1 MCEGPL
7 HTYLRSSALAI
18 LKASELVPSNVNL
31 HIVTPSQQVVTALTT
46 RLAYHERSG
55 WLNLPAEARALRA
68 TTAALRSRAGETT
81 FTFVTKKAIREWED
95 LKETKDRAQV
105 AAELGNTFE
114 VEWNRYVAFDRPGL
128 TITGI
133 KQRLAY
139 QAIRDHHNLN
149 AGPRRRTEEMLDRIK
164 KDIRER
170 YDTAPDSKQ
179 IWRGI
184 HNKDISKNV
193 QVFLWRAIHSAHKIG
208 AYFAKMPQ
216 PWKGYGTCETCGVT
230 ESIEHIL
237 TECPESRQ
245 EQIWSYVENFMGHR
259 IVDFSPSLGTI
270 LGCANVPCAAWGGG
284 RDGARERS
292 YRIIVSESA
301 YLIWKIRCEKKI
313 GHAEDPNWRIS
324 DAEVR
329 KRWDKMVSTRYHLDH
344 KLTNK
349 QRYGRR
355 ALDRHEVWATWRD
368 LADPIANSIA
378 AVKYGAGVLVG
389 RESQGSPEGVG

>member
-1 MCEGPL
+1 
-7 HTYLRSSALAI
+7 I
-18 LKASELVPSNVNL
+18 LKATELVPSHINL

-55 WLNLPAEARALRA
+55 WLNLPVEARALRA
-68 TTAALRSRAGETT
+68 TTAALRCRAGETT
-81 FTFVTKKAIREWED
+81 FTFVTKKEIREWED

-105 AAELGNTFE
+105 AAELGNVYA
-114 VEWNRYVAFDRPGL
+114 VEWDRYVAFDRPGL

-139 QAIRDHHNLN
+139 QAIRNSHNMK

-164 KDIRER
+164 QDIREK
-170 YDTAPDSKQ
+170 YGFAPDSRQ

-208 AYFAKMPQ
+208 KYFAKMPQ
-216 PWKGYGTCETCGVT
+216 PWKGYATVTIRGDQWACAATATCEKCGVT
-230 ESIEHIL
+230 ESMEHIL
-237 TECPESRQ
+237 TECTESRQ

-259 IVDFSPSLGTI
+259 MVDFSPSLGTI

-292 YRIIVSESA
+292 YRIVVSESA

-313 GHAEDPNWRIS
+313 GHAEDPDWRIS

-329 KRWDKMVSTRYHLDH
+329 KRWDKMMSTRYHLDH

-349 QRYGRR
+349 RRYGCR
-355 ALDRHEVWATWRD
+355 ALDKHEVWATW
-368 LADPIANSIA
+368 
-378 AVKYGAGVLVG
+378 
-389 RESQGSPEGVG
+389 